1 MSNESNTLVE
11 GIINEAQKRADTI
24 IAEAKAE
31 SDRILA
37 EAREEAEKKKK
48 AERRATELTLSTIRL
63 KEESAKRSV
72 DRLYELKRMDMS
84 YSLVMGKVNAAF
96 SSMAGSGE
104 LRQALIRWI
113 AEASLGL
120 DMKNA
125 VVSFS
130 HLAPVDE
137 EMLREAEKLVLAS
150 TGSTLSLTL
159 DDKRCSEI
167 GVVVSSTDGKVSYNN
182 LLSTRIRR
190 YMKDIRKI
198 IQEENAR

>member
-1 MSNESNTLVE
+1 MDKTKVVY
-11 GIINEAQKRADTI
+11 TI
-24 IAEAKAE
+24 GRQFGSGGRKVG
-31 SDRILA
+31 RTLA
-37 EAREEAEKKKK
+37 ERLGIPFYDKEI
-48 AERRATELTLSTIRL
+48 LTLA
-63 KEESAKRSV
+63 AKDSGLSEALFHNA
-72 DRLYELKRMDMS
+72 DEKPTSSLL

-190 YMKDIRKI
+190 YMKDIRKT

>member
-72 DRLYELKRMDMS
+72 D
-84 YSLVMGKVNAAF
+84 VMGKVNAAF